1 MASIEWCTE
10 RLDESCARVQR
21 EAESKADRI
30 IAQLST
36 FEEIPFHE
44 QRMHFYDHGFW
55 GPEIQTRSVY
65 EHRRIIEP
73 RERARSHQLFLELM
87 ADLDALVA
95 AP

>member
-1 MASIEWCTE
+1 MASIEWCME
-10 RLDESCARVQR
+10 RMHESCARVQR

-44 QRMHFYDHGFW
+44 QRKHFYDHGFW
-55 GPEIQTRSVY
+55 GPEIQPRSVY

-73 RERARSHQLFLELM
+73 RERVRSRLLFEAIM
-87 ADLDALVA
+87 ADLDALVDA
-95 AP
+95 A